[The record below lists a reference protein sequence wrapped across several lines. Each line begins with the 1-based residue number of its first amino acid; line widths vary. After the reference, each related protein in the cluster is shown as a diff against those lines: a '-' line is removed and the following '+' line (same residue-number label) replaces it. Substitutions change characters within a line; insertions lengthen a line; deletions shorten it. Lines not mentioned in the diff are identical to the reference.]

1 MEILTRRTGGIS
13 YFSARKGFA
22 SDNVVNF
29 EVVLA
34 SGKVV
39 NANARSNMDL
49 WRALRGGSNNFGVV
63 TRFDLRAFKQGNFWG
78 GSILYPDSAAPSMLK
93 AFADLNRDKNFD
105 EYAALMQ
112 SHAYAPGMGFLAVA
126 NIQYTKAVE
135 NPKTFQAYP
144 KLQPQY
150 SNTMRI
156 SNQTDFTDEF
166 IVSQPSGRR

>member
-1 MEILTRRTGGIS
+1 MRDQTWTFGEHS
-13 YFSARKGFA
+13 
-22 SDNVVNF
+22 
-29 EVVLA
+29 EVVPTTLGSSLA
-34 SGKVV
+34 LIFAPSSRATSG
-39 NANARSNMDL
+39 AD
-49 WRALRGGSNNFGVV
+49 
-63 TRFDLRAFKQGNFWG
+63 Q
-78 GSILYPDSAAPSMLK
+78 YPDSAAPSMLK

-166 IVSQPSGRR
+166 IVTQPSGRR